1 MINYNMTNTNNT
13 NNTHNY
19 LLFIKGTNYDLS
31 NDTWISIKK
40 YKLNNSSIS
49 IWIENSIDGYDVLV
63 YCGQALIETRD
74 AIITREKLS
83 KVLLEL
89 MQKYGQA

>member
-1 MINYNMTNTNNT
+1 MTNYNITNIN
-13 NNTHNY
+13 NY
-19 LLFIKGTNYDLS
+19 LLFTEGTNYDLS
-31 NDTWISIKK
+31 NDTWVSVKK

-49 IWIENSIDGYDVLV
+49 IWIENSIDGYKVLV

-83 KVLLEL
+83 KVLVEL

>member
-1 MINYNMTNTNNT
+1 MTNYNKDKA
-13 NNTHNY
+13 NTHNH
-19 LLFIKGTNYDLS
+19 LLFREGTNYDLS
-31 NDTWISIKK
+31 NDTWVSVKK
-40 YKLNNSSIS
+40 YKLDNSPIS

-63 YCGQALIETRD
+63 YCGRALIETRD
-74 AIITREKLS
+74 AIITREKLG

>member
-1 MINYNMTNTNNT
+1 MTNYNMTNTNS
-13 NNTHNY
+13 NTHNY

-31 NDTWISIKK
+31 NDTWVSVKK
-40 YKLNNSSIS
+40 YKLDNSSIS
-49 IWIENSIDGYDVLV
+49 IWVEDSIDGYKVLV

-74 AIITREKLS
+74 AIITREKLG

>member
-1 MINYNMTNTNNT
+1 MINYNMTNTNT
-13 NNTHNY
+13 YNY
-19 LLFIKGTNYDLS
+19 LLFIEGTNYDLN
-31 NDTWISIKK
+31 NDTWVSVKK
-40 YKLNNSSIS
+40 YKLDNSSIS
-49 IWIENSIDGYDVLV
+49 IWIENNIDGYKVLV

-89 MQKYGQA
+89 TQKYGQA

>member
-1 MINYNMTNTNNT
+1 MINYNMTNTNT
-13 NNTHNY
+13 NNAHNY
-19 LLFIKGTNYDLS
+19 LLLIEGANYDLS

-49 IWIENSIDGYDVLV
+49 IWIENSIDGYKVLV

-74 AIITREKLS
+74 AIITREKLG

-89 MQKYGQA
+89 IQKYGQA

>member
-1 MINYNMTNTNNT
+1 MTNYNKDNT

-19 LLFIKGTNYDLS
+19 LLFIKGINYDLS
-31 NDTWISIKK
+31 NDTWISVKK

-49 IWIENSIDGYDVLV
+49 IWIENSIDGYKVLV
-63 YCGQALIETRD
+63 YCGRALIETRD
-74 AIITREKLS
+74 AIITREKLG

>member
-1 MINYNMTNTNNT
+1 MINYNMTNTNT
-13 NNTHNY
+13 YTYNY
-19 LLFIKGTNYDLS
+19 LLFIKGINYDLS
-31 NDTWISIKK
+31 NDTWVSVKK

-49 IWIENSIDGYDVLV
+49 IWIENSIDGYKVLV

>member
-1 MINYNMTNTNNT
+1 MINYNMANINT

-19 LLFIKGTNYDLS
+19 LLFMKGTNYDLS
-31 NDTWISIKK
+31 NDTWVSIKK

-49 IWIENSIDGYDVLV
+49 IWIENSIDGYKVLV
-63 YCGQALIETRD
+63 YCGRALIETRD

>member
-1 MINYNMTNTNNT
+1 MINHNMTNT

-19 LLFIKGTNYDLS
+19 LLFIEGTNYDLN

-40 YKLNNSSIS
+40 YKLNNSPIS

-63 YCGQALIETRD
+63 YCGRALIETRD
-74 AIITREKLS
+74 AIITREKLG

>member
-1 MINYNMTNTNNT
+1 MINYNMTNTNT
-13 NNTHNY
+13 NAHNY

-31 NDTWISIKK
+31 NDTWVSVKK

-49 IWIENSIDGYDVLV
+49 IWIENSIDGYKALV
-63 YCGQALIETRD
+63 YCGQALVETRD

>member
-1 MINYNMTNTNNT
+1 MINYNMTNANNT
-13 NNTHNY
+13 YNY
-19 LLFIKGTNYDLS
+19 LLFIKGANYDLN
-31 NDTWISIKK
+31 NDTWVSVKK

-49 IWIENSIDGYDVLV
+49 IWIENSIDGYKVLV

-74 AIITREKLS
+74 AIITKEKLS

-89 MQKYGQA
+89 MQKHGQA

>member
-1 MINYNMTNTNNT
+1 MINHNMTNANANS
-13 NNTHNY
+13 Y
-19 LLFIKGTNYDLS
+19 LLFIEGTNYDLS
-31 NDTWISIKK
+31 NDTWVSIKK

-49 IWIENSIDGYDVLV
+49 IWIESSIDGYKVLV
-63 YCGQALIETRD
+63 YCGRALIETRD

>member
-1 MINYNMTNTNNT
+1 MTNYNKDKTNA
-13 NNTHNY
+13 HNC

-49 IWIENSIDGYDVLV
+49 IWIENSIDGYKVLV
-63 YCGQALIETRD
+63 YCSQALIETRD

-83 KVLLEL
+83 KVLSEL

>member
-1 MINYNMTNTNNT
+1 MTNYNKDNTNTYNR
-13 NNTHNY
+13 
-19 LLFIKGTNYDLS
+19 LLFREGTNYDLS
-31 NDTWISIKK
+31 NDTWISVKK

-49 IWIENSIDGYDVLV
+49 IWIESSIDGYKVLV

-74 AIITREKLS
+74 AIIIREKLS

>member
-1 MINYNMTNTNNT
+1 MINHNMTNANANS
-13 NNTHNY
+13 Y
-19 LLFIKGTNYDLS
+19 LLFIEGINYDLN
-31 NDTWISIKK
+31 NDTWVSVKK

-49 IWIENSIDGYDVLV
+49 IWIENSIDGYKVLV

-74 AIITREKLS
+74 AIIAREKLS

-89 MQKYGQA
+89 MQKYDQA

>member
-1 MINYNMTNTNNT
+1 MINYNMTNTN
-13 NNTHNY
+13 THDTYNY
-19 LLFIKGTNYDLS
+19 LLLIEGTNYDLN
-31 NDTWISIKK
+31 NDTWVSIKK

-49 IWIENSIDGYDVLV
+49 IWIENSIDGYKVLV

>member
-1 MINYNMTNTNNT
+1 MINYNMTNTNT
-13 NNTHNY
+13 NSY
-19 LLFIKGTNYDLS
+19 LLFIEGINYDLN
-31 NDTWISIKK
+31 NDTWVSVKK

-49 IWIENSIDGYDVLV
+49 IWIENSIDGYKVLV

-74 AIITREKLS
+74 AIITREKLG

>member
-1 MINYNMTNTNNT
+1 MINYNKDNTNTY
-13 NNTHNY
+13 NTHNY
-19 LLFIKGTNYDLS
+19 LLFIEGINYDLS
-31 NDTWISIKK
+31 NDTWVSIKK

-49 IWIENSIDGYDVLV
+49 IWIENSIDGYKVLV
-63 YCGQALIETRD
+63 YCGRALIETRD
-74 AIITREKLS
+74 AIITKEKLS

>member
-1 MINYNMTNTNNT
+1 MINYNMTNTNNA
-13 NNTHNY
+13 HNH
-19 LLFIKGTNYDLS
+19 LLFIEGINYDLN
-31 NDTWISIKK
+31 NDTWVSVKK

-49 IWIENSIDGYDVLV
+49 IWIENSIDGYKVLV

-74 AIITREKLS
+74 AIITREKLG

>member
-1 MINYNMTNTNNT
+1 MTNYNKDN

-31 NDTWISIKK
+31 NDTWVSVKK

-49 IWIENSIDGYDVLV
+49 IWIENSIDGYNVLV
-63 YCGQALIETRD
+63 YCGRALIETRD
-74 AIITREKLS
+74 AIITREKLG

>member
-1 MINYNMTNTNNT
+1 MTNYDKDNTNTN
-13 NNTHNY
+13 NY
-19 LLFIKGTNYDLS
+19 LLFIKGTNYDLN

-40 YKLNNSSIS
+40 YKLNNSSIG

-63 YCGQALIETRD
+63 YCGRALIETRD
-74 AIITREKLS
+74 AIITREKLG

>member
-1 MINYNMTNTNNT
+1 MINYNITNTNNA
-13 NNTHNY
+13 HNY

-49 IWIENSIDGYDVLV
+49 IWVENNIDGYKVLV

>member
-1 MINYNMTNTNNT
+1 MINYNMTND

-19 LLFIKGTNYDLS
+19 LLLIEGTNYDLN
-31 NDTWISIKK
+31 NDTWVSIKK

-49 IWIENSIDGYDVLV
+49 IWIENSIDGYKVLV

>member
-1 MINYNMTNTNNT
+1 MIDYNMTNTNTHNA
-13 NNTHNY
+13 HNY
-19 LLFIKGTNYDLS
+19 LLFIEGTNYDLS
-31 NDTWISIKK
+31 NDTWVSIKK
-40 YKLNNSSIS
+40 YKLNNNSIS
-49 IWIENSIDGYDVLV
+49 IWIENSINGYKVLV
-63 YCGQALIETRD
+63 YCGQALIEIRD

>member
-1 MINYNMTNTNNT
+1 MINYNMTNS
-13 NNTHNY
+13 HNY
-19 LLFIKGTNYDLS
+19 LLFIEGINYDLS
-31 NDTWISIKK
+31 NDTWVSIKK
-40 YKLNNSSIS
+40 YKLNNNSIS
-49 IWIENSIDGYDVLV
+49 IWIENSIDGYKVLV

-74 AIITREKLS
+74 AIITREKLG

>member
-1 MINYNMTNTNNT
+1 MINYNITNN

-19 LLFIKGTNYDLS
+19 LLFIEGINYDLN
-31 NDTWISIKK
+31 NDTWVSVKK

-49 IWIENSIDGYDVLV
+49 IWVENNIDGYKVLV

>member
-1 MINYNMTNTNNT
+1 MINYNNA
-13 NNTHNY
+13 HNY
-19 LLFIKGTNYDLS
+19 LLFIKGTNYDL
-31 NDTWISIKK
+31 NKDTWVSIKK
-40 YKLNNSSIS
+40 YKLNNNSIS
-49 IWIENSIDGYDVLV
+49 IWIENSIDGYKVLV

>member
-1 MINYNMTNTNNT
+1 MINYNMTNTNT
-13 NNTHNY
+13 HNTHNY
-19 LLFIKGTNYDLS
+19 LLFIEGTNYDLS
-31 NDTWISIKK
+31 NYTWVSVKK

-49 IWIENSIDGYDVLV
+49 IWIENSIDGYKVLV
-63 YCGQALIETRD
+63 YCGRALIETRD

-89 MQKYGQA
+89 MQKHGQA

>member
-1 MINYNMTNTNNT
+1 MINHNMTNANANS
-13 NNTHNY
+13 Y
-19 LLFIKGTNYDLS
+19 LLFIKGINYDLN

-49 IWIENSIDGYDVLV
+49 IWIENSIDGYKVLV
-63 YCGQALIETRD
+63 YCGQALIETRY

>member
-1 MINYNMTNTNNT
+1 MINHNMTNTNN
-13 NNTHNY
+13 NADNY
-19 LLFIKGTNYDLS
+19 LLFIEGINYDLN
-31 NDTWISIKK
+31 NDTWVSVKK

-49 IWIENSIDGYDVLV
+49 IWVESSIDGYKVLV
-63 YCGQALIETRD
+63 YCGRALIETRD

>member
-1 MINYNMTNTNNT
+1 MINYNNA
-13 NNTHNY
+13 HNY
-19 LLFIKGTNYDLS
+19 LLFMKGTNYDLS
-31 NDTWISIKK
+31 NDTWVSVKK

-49 IWIENSIDGYDVLV
+49 IWIENSIDGYKVLV

-74 AIITREKLS
+74 AIITKEKLS
-83 KVLLEL
+83 KVLAEL

>member
-1 MINYNMTNTNNT
+1 MINHNMTNDNT
-13 NNTHNY
+13 YTYNY
-19 LLFIKGTNYDLS
+19 LLLIEGTNYDLN
-31 NDTWISIKK
+31 NDTWVSIKK

-49 IWIENSIDGYDVLV
+49 IWIENSIDGYKVLV

>member
-1 MINYNMTNTNNT
+1 MINYNMTNTNTHNA
-13 NNTHNY
+13 HNY
-19 LLFIKGTNYDLS
+19 LLFIKGTNYDLN
-31 NDTWISIKK
+31 NDTWVSVKK
-40 YKLNNSSIS
+40 YKLNNNSIS

-63 YCGQALIETRD
+63 YCGRALIETRD

-83 KVLLEL
+83 KVLVEL

>member
-1 MINYNMTNTNNT
+1 MTNYNKDNTNTY
-13 NNTHNY
+13 NY
-19 LLFIKGTNYDLS
+19 LLFIEGTNYDL
-31 NDTWISIKK
+31 NNYTWVSVKK

-49 IWIENSIDGYDVLV
+49 IWIEESIDGYKVLV

-74 AIITREKLS
+74 AIITRERLS
-83 KVLLEL
+83 KVLVEL

>member
-1 MINYNMTNTNNT
+1 MTNYNKDNTNTY
-13 NNTHNY
+13 NY
-19 LLFIKGTNYDLS
+19 LLFIEGTNYDLN
-31 NDTWISIKK
+31 NDTWVSIKK

-49 IWIENSIDGYDVLV
+49 IWIENSIDGYKVLV
-63 YCGQALIETRD
+63 CCGRALIETRD
-74 AIITREKLS
+74 AIITREKLG

>member
-1 MINYNMTNTNNT
+1 MINHNMTNDNT
-13 NNTHNY
+13 YTYNY
-19 LLFIKGTNYDLS
+19 LLLIEGTNYDLN
-31 NDTWISIKK
+31 NDTWVSIKK

-49 IWIENSIDGYDVLV
+49 IWIENSIDGYKVLV

-74 AIITREKLS
+74 AIITREKLG